1 MTLVPSQFVM
11 RLTAREVGVRKLLL
25 AACLFGL
32 ALGASPAPA
41 QSKPEVGAAAPAFK
55 LMDQD
60 GAWHSLA
67 DYRGRWLVLYF
78 YPKDNT
84 PHCTTEAC
92 GFRDNIFAFRQA
104 GAEIVGISLDDAAS
118 HKQFAQDNRLPFT
131 LLADTDKTVAKSY
144 GVLRSVLAIM
154 QVANRETFIIDPQG
168 RIARHYAQVEAKE
181 HPAQVLADLKALQ
194 AAARPAPQGA
204 PR

>member
-1 MTLVPSQFVM
+1 M
-11 RLTAREVGVRKLLL
+11 RKLLL
-25 AACLFGL
+25 AACLFCL
-32 ALGASPAPA
+32 ALGAAPAPA
-41 QSKPEVGAAAPAFK
+41 QPKPQVGAAAPAFK

-60 GAWHSLA
+60 GKWHSLA

-104 GAEIVGISLDDAAS
+104 GAEIVGISLDDAAT

-131 LLADTDKTVAKSY
+131 LLADTDKSVARSF

-168 RIARHYAQVEAKE
+168 RIARHYAQVEAQS
-181 HPAQVLADLKALQ
+181 HPAQVLADLKTLQ
-194 AAARPAPQGA
+194 AAQHP
-204 PR
+204 